1 MPRRTTRTFY
11 RKETA
16 AAREKGAGAACDGLA
31 KAVQKVWTNADM
43 DLRISGRRNG
53 HRRKNRDCRRDG
65 NEQRANGDLPA

>member
-53 HRRKNRDCRRDG
+53 RTKAPRLPGETGNHQNLRRKT
-65 NEQRANGDLPA
+65 

>member
-53 HRRKNRDCRRDG
+53 RTKAPRRPGEHGQRTRIDG
-65 NEQRANGDLPA
+65 